1 MFEDTTKEYSSHFP
15 ELQYTAWPSGQ
26 LASIAGFGTYR
37 IGRQDPEHQIS
48 LMKALMSGI
57 NVIDTSANYSDG
69 ESERAIG
76 EVLKHIKHD
85 IKRSDLIVIS
95 KLGYIEGAS
104 FTRSEQRKA
113 EQNPYP
119 EAIELEQGSEYC
131 IHPECLEEQLNESL
145 KRLQIDYL
153 DVLLIHNP
161 EMFLMQKQL
170 LEGKSLEEIR
180 DMFYKKIAKAFEWLE
195 SAVEK
200 GLIRSYGISS
210 NTFAL
215 SADNPD
221 LCSLERCLNIA
232 ESIKKD
238 HHFHVIQFPFNL
250 IETEAA
256 TELNQEDESLTL
268 IEYAEA
274 HDIVCLVNRPLNAM
288 RNNTLIRLSDNGF
301 QDGIDEQALIEDIY
315 QIAMASDTFVRNID
329 ILPYDQKDRDLLVDL
344 ITSVAELQTKWRNFS
359 SMEEWHTYRNMML
372 SSMALGLTA
381 INKLQDESMIQ
392 WSMNMAKQLASITNT
407 INTYNVVKF
416 DKMAQRNVYIH
427 SALEKAFP
435 GNFTGQPLSQ
445 IAFNAVRTVKGISS
459 VLIGARNQ
467 LYIDDVLEA
476 MQKNIP
482 VLDRVDWMGMK
493 LH

>member
-1 MFEDTTKEYSSHFP
+1 M
-15 ELQYTAWPSGQ
+15 
-26 LASIAGFGTYR
+26 
-37 IGRQDPEHQIS
+37 
-48 LMKALMSGI
+48 
-57 NVIDTSANYSDG
+57 
-69 ESERAIG
+69 
-76 EVLKHIKHD
+76 
-85 IKRSDLIVIS
+85 
-95 KLGYIEGAS
+95 
-104 FTRSEQRKA
+104 
-113 EQNPYP
+113 
-119 EAIELEQGSEYC
+119 
-131 IHPECLEEQLNESL
+131 
-145 KRLQIDYL
+145 
-153 DVLLIHNP
+153 
-161 EMFLMQKQL
+161 
-170 LEGKSLEEIR
+170 
-180 DMFYKKIAKAFEWLE
+180 
-195 SAVEK
+195 
-200 GLIRSYGISS
+200 
-210 NTFAL
+210 
-215 SADNPD
+215 
-221 LCSLERCLNIA
+221 
-232 ESIKKD
+232 
-238 HHFHVIQFPFNL
+238 IQFPFNL

-372 SSMALGLTA
+372 SSMALGLSA
-381 INKLQDESMIQ
+381 INKLQDESMIK

-407 INTYNVVKF
+407 INRYNVVKF

-427 SALEKAFP
+427 SVLEKAFP

>member
-15 ELQYTAWPSGQ
+15 ELQYTTWPSGQ

-37 IGRQDPEHQIS
+37 IGRQNPEHQIS

-76 EVLKHIKHD
+76 EVLIHIKHD

-95 KLGYIEGAS
+95 KFGYVEGAS

-113 EQNPYP
+113 EQNSYP

-131 IHPECLEEQLNESL
+131 IHPEFLEEQLIESL
-145 KRLQIDYL
+145 KRLQLDYL
-153 DVLLIHNP
+153 DALLIHNP
-161 EMFLMQKQL
+161 EMFLMHKQL

-215 SADNPD
+215 SADNPH

-301 QDGIDEQALIEDIY
+301 QDSIDEQALIEDIY

-476 MQKNIP
+476 MQKKIP
-482 VLDRVDWMGMK
+482 VLDRVDWMGLK